1 MSREGEKV
9 PGSIGSL
16 LEQHS
21 QYGVLSGGQ
30 ESAQWK
36 GIRPDGK
43 VYVLPERQ
51 RVLEEAVRLTT
62 GDRDKTYGDA
72 TTNMRAFAA
81 LIDAYWTHRN
91 PETSTPAH
99 DAAIIMAL
107 AKIARIAVGQTTHRD
122 NYVDAAAYI
131 AMAYEAVLNEQP
143 KDPAP

>member
-1 MSREGEKV
+1 MRREGEKTES
-9 PGSIGSL
+9 SIGSL
-16 LEQHS
+16 LEEHRKH
-21 QYGVLSGGQ
+21 GVLSGGR
-30 ESAQWK
+30 EER
-36 GIRPDGK
+36 GIGLDGK

-107 AKIARIAVGQTTHRD
+107 AKIARIAVGAKSHRD